1 MAMNTLPSPTKLLF
15 TYRLE
20 ILIFILINILI
31 YWGTLL
37 LVFFTRTFNFNFRF
51 SFSSSSGS
59 SSSGSSS
66 SSFLLL
72 LSGSLDVPHLR
83 PLLTVVH
90 RAAGGEVGLG
100 VGAVLHQGT
109 AGAGLEVDHGAT
121 VGHLLRKPARLELDT
136 FGGPAEGSQGP
147 AFPGTVDLTLGRGET
162 TVAEI

>member
-1 MAMNTLPSPTKLLF
+1 M
-15 TYRLE
+15 
-20 ILIFILINILI
+20 
-31 YWGTLL
+31 

-51 SFSSSSGS
+51 SFSSSG
-59 SSSGSSS
+59 GS

-121 VGHLLRKPARLELDT
+121 VGHLLRQPAGLELDT

>member
-20 ILIFILINILI
+20 ILIFILINILK

-51 SFSSSSGS
+51 SFSSSGGS
-59 SSSGSSS
+59 SSNGSS

-72 LSGSLDVPHLR
+72 LSGSLDVADLGA
-83 PLLTVVH
+83 LLTVVH

-100 VGAVLHQGT
+100 VGAVLDEGA
-109 AGAGLEVDHGAT
+109 AGAGDQVHDGPA
-121 VGHLLRKPARLELDT
+121 VRHLLCQPPGLQLDAL
-136 FGGPAEGSQGP
+136 GGSTEGSERP
-147 AFPGTVDLTLGRGET
+147 ALSGSVNLALRGGET